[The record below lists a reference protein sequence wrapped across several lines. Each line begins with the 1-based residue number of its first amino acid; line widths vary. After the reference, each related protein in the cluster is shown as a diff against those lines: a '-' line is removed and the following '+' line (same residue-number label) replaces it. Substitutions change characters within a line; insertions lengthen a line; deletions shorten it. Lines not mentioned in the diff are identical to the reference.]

1 MWSATGGRA
10 SLRKVTVA
18 LPRVWRT
25 DALSCSLLNPLTESS
40 APTEGH
46 IRITTSHPV
55 FGARPW
61 TQQTQSCGR
70 QGDFIQMGG
79 DLLRAAS
86 NDSHA
91 HSARL
96 LLAEWA
102 KFRWG
107 VFDERGHANDP
118 LFPPTFRDPNTHQ
131 FAATSCTDGAVKG
144 DTCDPSQPGCTF
156 SPQPYSNN
164 HLSSSLLSFPELPT
178 VSIITALFKE
188 FAKKL
193 PGVEEKALLL
203 PLRPECVKS
212 CTKSSP

>member
-25 DALSCSLLNPLTESS
+25 DALSCPLLNPLTASS

-46 IRITTSHPV
+46 IRITASHPV

-61 TQQTQSCGR
+61 TQQTQGCGR

-86 NDSHA
+86 NDSYAHA
-91 HSARL
+91 ARL

-118 LFPPTFRDPNTHQ
+118 LYPPTFRDPNTHQ
-131 FAATSCTDGAVKG
+131 FAATSCSDGVVKG

-178 VSIITALFKE
+178 VSFIIGLYKE
-188 FAKKL
+188 SL
-193 PGVEEKALLL
+193 P
-203 PLRPECVKS
+203 KS
-212 CTKSSP
+212 FQEG